1 MSVSVLTTRRI
12 TGAEHQYSI
21 TFKVST
27 GEKKE
32 VNFSRQTIPAF
43 NPFCIQI
50 YNKMTIFMLFAGKT
64 NHCKCVC
71 GVSWHFNTLRYQQNE
86 RKGMKYSAGIGIT
99 LLLKTL
105 KTFLLSQLLAL
116 IRNRINVQYLRAKI
130 AVQIEEPL

>member
-1 MSVSVLTTRRI
+1 
-12 TGAEHQYSI
+12 
-21 TFKVST
+21 
-27 GEKKE
+27 
-32 VNFSRQTIPAF
+32 
-43 NPFCIQI
+43 
-50 YNKMTIFMLFAGKT
+50 MLFARKT

-86 RKGMKYSAGIGIT
+86 RKGMKYSVGIGIT

-116 IRNRINVQYLRAKI
+116 IRNQINVQYLRAKI